1 MVVSEHGLRCH
12 RTQGAP
18 VGRRLP
24 WRTGAGR
31 LIRVAYSRH
40 GEVATSVRQCAA
52 ALAGIAPLLLLV
64 FCGGKLAPASLL
76 AALRDAFGPVPIVGG
91 AAAGAISREG
101 FGYSGLELEL
111 VAFDAAEVTPAVLA
125 EDLRP
130 DEHAAG
136 CALGRRVAAV
146 AGEDAVV
153 VVLFDSVA
161 SRAPLRLHPASRIV
175 GGFQAGLGA
184 RRVRLLGGGLLT
196 DMNLS
201 DGWVLDG
208 EGVRKHVALALVF
221 PPGVAVDT
229 AILHGCRPVSTFME
243 ITRIDG
249 AEVFELDGEPAL
261 GVIERM
267 LSLRLGEARGQEL
280 SLIATLGEKQG
291 DRFAPY
297 DENSYVNRLILRAN
311 PATGSVTLFEPD
323 FALGTQVQIMG
334 RDNSLMLESVGNG
347 VAMLNEV
354 VAEADGLLALYIDCA
369 GRASARSGA
378 PVEEAEM
385 VMRGLDARL
394 PLAGFYSG
402 VEIAPFAG
410 YSRPLDWTGVLAVLR
425 RRREGGA

>member
-1 MVVSEHGLRCH
+1 M
-12 RTQGAP
+12 
-18 VGRRLP
+18 
-24 WRTGAGR
+24 
-31 LIRVAYSRH
+31 IRVAYSRH
-40 GEVATSVRQCAA
+40 GEVVTAVRQCAA
-52 ALAGIAPLLLLV
+52 LLAGVAPRLLLA
-64 FCGGKLAPASLL
+64 FCGGKLTPGPLL

-91 AAAGAISREG
+91 AAAGAISREE

-111 VAFDAAEVTPAVLA
+111 VAFDEAAVTPALLA

-130 DEHAAG
+130 DEHDAG
-136 CALGRRVAAV
+136 LALGRRVAAV
-146 AGEDAVV
+146 AQEDAAVLL
-153 VVLFDSVA
+153 LFDSVA

-175 GGFQAGLGA
+175 GGFHAGLAG

-208 EGVRKHVALALVF
+208 EEVRKHVALALVF
-221 PPGVAVDT
+221 PPAVAVET
-229 AILHGCRPVSTFME
+229 VILHGCRPVSTFME

-267 LSLRLGEARGQEL
+267 LGLRLGEARGQEL

-291 DRFAPY
+291 DPFAPY

-323 FALGTQVQIMG
+323 FALGAQVQIMG
-334 RDNSLMLESVGNG
+334 RDNSLMLESVRSG
-347 VAMLNEV
+347 VAALNRAV
-354 VAEADGLLALYIDCA
+354 GGSDGLLALYIDCA

-378 PVEEAEM
+378 PTEEAEM

-402 VEIAPFAG
+402 VEIAPFGG
-410 YSRPLDWTGVLAVLR
+410 YSRPLDWTGVLAVLHR
-425 RRREGGA
+425 RRSETP